1 VAEPEGLTGN
11 PLTTNALMKSTL
23 RVALL
28 TSIIT
33 AALVYA
39 ALESRPGQP
48 IPLSPAA
55 DTEPGPVTLTP
66 ASPISQP
73 LPDPE
78 PVSPPPSLEAESDL
92 TSDERNNI
100 EIYQR
105 SSRGVVNITSTTV
118 SYDFFLRPIPASG
131 SGSGVIIDNQ
141 GHIVTNYHVIE
152 NAQRLEVTLSDFSRH
167 PARIVGIDPSND
179 LAVIQVDADNV
190 QWRPVPLGSSGDLQV
205 GQKVL
210 AIGNPFGLAGTLTTG
225 IISSLGRS
233 IEATNGRVIE
243 GIIQSDA
250 AINPGNSG
258 GPLLNAE
265 GEVIGINTAIIS
277 PSNTGSVGIGFAV
290 PVETVKRVSSDLI
303 TYGRVRRVYIG
314 FEGIKISD
322 WQGLA
327 EVLELGSSSGV
338 LITNVLVGSPAA
350 ESGLIGA
357 SQRIRVGNYLIPAG
371 GDVVVSIDGRNV
383 TSMNDVSTILEPHQT
398 GERVELTLFRNGQRI
413 NTQLTLQE
421 EPG

>member
-1 VAEPEGLTGN
+1 
-11 PLTTNALMKSTL
+11 MKSTL

-39 ALESRPGQP
+39 ALESRHGPP
-48 IPLSPAA
+48 LPLSPAPDA
-55 DTEPGPVTLTP
+55 APVDLTP
-66 ASPISQP
+66 EAPVSQL

-78 PVSPPPSLEAESDL
+78 PVLPPPSVEPESGL
-92 TSDERNNI
+92 TSDEHNNI

-118 SYDFFLRPIPASG
+118 SYDFFLRPIPESG
-131 SGSGVIIDNQ
+131 SGSGVVIDNQ
-141 GHIVTNYHVIE
+141 GHILTNYHVIE
-152 NAQRLEVTLSDFSRH
+152 NAQRLEVTLADLSRH

-179 LAVIQVDADNV
+179 LAVVRVDTDGV
-190 QWRPVPLGSSGDLQV
+190 QWRPLPLGSSRGLQV

-210 AIGNPFGLAGTLTTG
+210 AIGNPFGLEGTLTTG

-233 IEATNGRVIE
+233 IEATNGRIIE
-243 GIIQSDA
+243 GAIQTDA

-290 PVETVKRVSSDLI
+290 PVETVNRVSSDLI

-314 FEGIKISD
+314 FRGINLSD

-327 EVLELGSSSGV
+327 RVLDLNTDSGV
-338 LITNVLVGSPAA
+338 LITDVSMGSPAA

-357 SQRIRVGNYLIPAG
+357 SDRIRVGNYLIPVG

-383 TSMNDVSTILEPHQT
+383 ASMNDVSTILEPHQP
-398 GERVELTLFRNGQRI
+398 GDRVEITLVRKGQRI
-413 NTQLTLQE
+413 HSQLTLQE

>member
-1 VAEPEGLTGN
+1 
-11 PLTTNALMKSTL
+11 MKSTL

-28 TSIIT
+28 ASIIT

-39 ALESRPGQP
+39 ALESRPDSP
-48 IPLSPAA
+48 TPLSTTGDIDPVAITPPA
-55 DTEPGPVTLTP
+55 PVV
-66 ASPISQP
+66 QP

-78 PVSPPPSLEAESDL
+78 PVLPPPPAARVEPEDGL

-100 EIYQR
+100 DIYQR

-118 SYDFFLRPIPASG
+118 SYDFFLRPIPESG
-131 SGSGVIIDNQ
+131 SGSGVVIDSQ

-167 PARIVGIDPSND
+167 PARFVGVDPSND
-179 LAVIQVDADNV
+179 LAVIQVETNGV
-190 QWRPVPLGSSGDLQV
+190 QWRPIPFGSSRGLQV

-210 AIGNPFGLAGTLTTG
+210 AIGNPFGLEGTLTTG
-225 IISSLGRS
+225 VISSLGRS

-243 GIIQSDA
+243 GIIQTDA

-265 GEVIGINTAIIS
+265 GEVIGINSAIIS
-277 PSNTGSVGIGFAV
+277 PSSRGSVGIGFAV
-290 PVETVKRVSSDLI
+290 PVETVNRVSSDLI

-314 FEGIKISD
+314 FEGINLSD

-327 EVLELGSSSGV
+327 EVLDLGTDSGV
-338 LITNVLVGSPAA
+338 LITDVLAGSPAA

-357 SQRIRVGNYLIPAG
+357 RGRVRVGNYLIPAG
-371 GDVVVSIDGRNV
+371 GDVVVSIDGRQV
-383 TSMNDVSTILEPHQT
+383 RSMNDVNTILEPHQPGT
-398 GERVELTLFRNGQRI
+398 RIELTLLRNGQQI
-413 NTQLTLQE
+413 DTQLTLQE

>member
-1 VAEPEGLTGN
+1 
-11 PLTTNALMKSTL
+11 MKSTL

-39 ALESRPGQP
+39 GLESRPGQP
-48 IPLSPAA
+48 TPLSTAA
-55 DTEPGPVTLTP
+55 DTEPGAEALIPAAPVF
-66 ASPISQP
+66 QP
-73 LPDPE
+73 VPDPE
-78 PVSPPPSLEAESDL
+78 PISPPPAPEPESDL

-100 EIYQR
+100 EIYRR

-118 SYDFFLRPIPASG
+118 SYDFFLRPIPG
-131 SGSGVIIDNQ
+131 SGSGVVIDNQ

-152 NAQRLEVTLSDFSRH
+152 NAQRLEVTLSDLSRH
-167 PARIVGIDPSND
+167 PARVVGIDPSND
-179 LAVIQVDADNV
+179 LAVIQVDTDNV
-190 QWRPVPLGSSGDLQV
+190 QWRPIPLGSSRGLRV

-210 AIGNPFGLAGTLTTG
+210 AIGNPFGLEGTLTTG

-243 GIIQSDA
+243 GIIQTDA

-265 GEVIGINTAIIS
+265 GEVIGVNTAIIS
-277 PSNTGSVGIGFAV
+277 PSNHGSVGIGFAV
-290 PVETVKRVSSDLI
+290 PVETVNRVSSDLI
-303 TYGRVRRVYIG
+303 TYGRVRRVYVG
-314 FEGIKISD
+314 FEGINLSD
-322 WQGLA
+322 LRGLT
-327 EVLELGSSSGV
+327 EVLNLGTDSGI
-338 LITNVLVGSPAA
+338 LITNVRVGSPAA

-357 SQRIRVGNYLIPAG
+357 SQRVRVGNYLIPAG

-383 TSMNDVSTILEPHQT
+383 TSMNDVSTILEPHQP
-398 GERVELTLFRNGQRI
+398 GERVELTVFRNGQRI

-421 EPG
+421 EPE